1 MQLSTASTNFYFAP
15 YTLEMTKTSPQQ
27 AIRDIQHFGEEG
39 GVVPVIDVASTSTFL
54 DPKDMERTFMGELQ
68 GCYLYSRHSNPTV
81 NIFGKK
87 MAAMENAEAA
97 LGVASGMAAIACT
110 VEQIFRN
117 EGSKGGHLVA
127 SRTVYG
133 GTYAL
138 FKNIL
143 PDRGIE
149 VSFKEITDLKA
160 IEAAIRPD
168 TKLIYAETLSNPLLA
183 VSDIKALSKICKKHN
198 LKLVID
204 NTFTPMI
211 VQPLLH
217 GADVVIHSCTKYI
230 SGSSDFIAGAI
241 AGSEQFIASLI
252 DVNSGSVMLTGPVMD
267 PRVAHELYLR
277 LDHLELRMKAHSNMA
292 SFLANKMQME
302 KMPVIYP
309 GLVTHPQHE
318 LLKSFMNKEFGFGG
332 ILTLECADADQARR
346 FATLLQDEKFGLYA
360 VSLGFSRTLMSCS
373 AKSTSSEIP
382 EEEQKEIGL
391 SQGLLRFSIG
401 YTGVPEI
408 MWDRF
413 IKSYKKIIS

>member
-1 MQLSTASTNFYFAP
+1 MK
-15 YTLEMTKTSPQQ
+15 KTSPQQ

-87 MAAMENAEAA
+87 MAAMESAEAA

-110 VEQIFRN
+110 VDQIFLN
-117 EGSKGGHLVA
+117 EGVKKGHLIA

-138 FKNIL
+138 FKNVL
-143 PDRGIE
+143 PSRGID
-149 VSFKEITDLKA
+149 VTFKEITDLKA

-168 TKLIYAETLSNPLLA
+168 TKVIYAETLSNPLLA
-183 VSDIKALSKICKKHN
+183 VSDIKALSEICKRHHI
-198 LKLVID
+198 KLVID

-241 AGSEQFIASLI
+241 VGTEKFIASLI
-252 DVNSGSVMLTGPVMD
+252 DVNTGSVMLTGPVMD

-292 SFLANKMQME
+292 NFLANKMQAE

-309 GLVTHPQHE
+309 GLSVHPQHE
-318 LLKSFMNKEFGFGG
+318 LLKKMMNKDFGFGG

-346 FATLLQDEKFGLYA
+346 LATKLQDEKFGLYA

-391 SQGLLRFSIG
+391 TQGLLRFSIG
-401 YTGVPEI
+401 YTGDPEV
-408 MWDRF
+408 MWERF
-413 IKSYKKIIS
+413 LKSYNKIIFN

>member
-1 MQLSTASTNFYFAP
+1 MTNYNP
-15 YTLEMTKTSPQQ
+15 EQ

-81 NIFGKK
+81 SIFGKK
-87 MAAMENAEAA
+87 IAAMENAEAA
-97 LGVASGMAAIACT
+97 LGVASGMAAISCT
-110 VEQIFRN
+110 IDQLTREADKKHI
-117 EGSKGGHLVA
+117 VA
-127 SRTVYG
+127 SGTVYG

-143 PDRGIE
+143 PSRGVE
-149 VSFKEITDLKA
+149 TSFVNITDLKA
-160 IEAAIRPD
+160 VEAAIRPD
-168 TKLIYAETLSNPLLA
+168 TKLIYAETLSNPLLTA
-183 VSDIKALSKICKKHN
+183 VDLKALSALCKKRN

-204 NTFTPMI
+204 NTFTPMM
-211 VQPLLH
+211 VRPLSL

-241 AGSEQFIASLI
+241 AGSGEFINSLI
-252 DVNSGSVMLTGPVMD
+252 DVNHGSVMLTGPVMD

-277 LDHLELRMKAHSNMA
+277 LDHLPIRMEAHSKMA
-292 SFLANKMQME
+292 LFLAE
-302 KMPVIYP
+302 KMAEHGLPVIYP
-309 GLVTHPQHE
+309 GLKNHPQHE
-318 LLKSFMNKEFGFGG
+318 LFKSMASAQYGFGG
-332 ILTLECADADQARR
+332 ILTLECKTADEARIL
-346 FATLLQDEKFGLYA
+346 ATKLQDNKFGLYA

-382 EEEQKEIGL
+382 EEERAKMGL
-391 SQGLLRFSIG
+391 SEGLLRFSIG
-401 YTGVPEI
+401 YVGNPET

-413 IKSYKKIIS
+413 LSCYQS

>member
-1 MQLSTASTNFYFAP
+1 
-15 YTLEMTKTSPQQ
+15 MTRKSAQQ

-39 GVVPVIDVASTSTFL
+39 GVVPVIDVAATSTFL

-87 MAAMENAEAA
+87 IAAMEGAEAA
-97 LGVASGMAAIACT
+97 LGVASGMAAISCT
-110 VEQIFRN
+110 IDQIFLSENMRN
-117 EGSKGGHLVA
+117 GHLVA

-143 PDRGIE
+143 PAKGIN
-149 VSFKEITDLKA
+149 VSFVEITDLAK
-160 IEAAIRPD
+160 IEAAIRPE
-168 TKLIYAETLSNPLLA
+168 TKVLYAETLSNPLLS
-183 VSDIKALSKICKKHN
+183 VSDIKALAELCKKHH

-204 NTFTPMI
+204 NTFAPMM
-211 VQPLLH
+211 VRPLEL

-230 SGSSDFIAGAI
+230 SGSSDLIAGAI
-241 AGSEQFIASLI
+241 VGTQAFISSLI
-252 DVNSGSVMLTGPVMD
+252 DVNNGAVMLNGPVMD
-267 PRVAHELYLR
+267 PRIAHELYLR
-277 LDHLELRMKAHSNMA
+277 LDHLGVRMRAHSEMA
-292 SFLANKMQME
+292 LHLAKKMNE
-302 KMPVIYP
+302 KKLPVIYP
-309 GLVTHPQHE
+309 GLSSHPQHA
-318 LLKSFMNKEFGFGG
+318 LMKKIMDPVMGYGG
-332 ILTLECADADQARR
+332 ILTLECETAEKARLL
-346 FATLLQDEKFGLYA
+346 ATRLQDEKFGLYA

-401 YTGVPEI
+401 YTGEAEI
-408 MWDRF
+408 MWERF
-413 IKSYKKIIS
+413 WKCYQEIFTAD